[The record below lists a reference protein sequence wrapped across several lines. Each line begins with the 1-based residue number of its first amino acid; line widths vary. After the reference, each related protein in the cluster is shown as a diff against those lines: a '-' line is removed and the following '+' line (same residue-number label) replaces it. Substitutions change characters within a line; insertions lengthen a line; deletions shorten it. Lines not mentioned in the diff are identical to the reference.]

1 MQIHELNNYS
11 GELNNSAYLAVDN
24 GNDTGKVSY
33 SKLFLQTE
41 NEIVNL
47 RETLNGRIDNII
59 AGGDAPSAAEIVD
72 ARRGENGVNYP
83 SLGDAIRGQYEELN
97 NAIDEIETVARVDR
111 SYSFDNV
118 GFINTSGNVDT
129 NPSATHTDFI
139 SLTGVQSIH
148 YKAFLNNTGCG
159 LAFFDANGSF
169 VSSISIVGGTTSD
182 GSTVVITDAIRNSAA
197 TFVVSHYNNGWV
209 PECSITVRDNTFLKR
224 IEYLE
229 DTYLSK
235 DTMELD
241 IGLNKFNKDAAIT
254 GKEVYAD
261 GTFATESASAI
272 SDYIPVHGASHI
284 YIKNLPTYSVYGM
297 GNRYAFFYD
306 SSKNPVGSLVY
317 MEIDSPTF
325 SVAVPNNAYYFVFS
339 IYQRV
344 NPADLPIDFSSV
356 MFTLEPTDMP
366 FEPYTEYIVGIDG
379 YKIPTGSGV
388 GSLGASGLKVVIFGD
403 SITETASMNDDG
415 SNYVEGTRH
424 NWPEFA
430 NEYLSW
436 GSFKNYAQTG
446 ARYKDNPAALYRQ
459 SVSNQIALALADSN
473 NDDADIIIIS
483 LGTNDGT
490 NNLGSYEM
498 AMSKSTRG
506 ALDRSNL
513 YEALRY
519 AYWTLRDKYKNA
531 VCFAAIPI
539 QRADIEPPTAL
550 YEAIEKMAH
559 RYDFIVIDGA
569 YQSGIVRENN
579 TWGAAGNDL
588 EDGLHPNTV
597 GQIKMAK
604 LYSDVILRNYL
615 WRK

>member
-11 GELNNSAYLAVDN
+11 GELNNGAYLAVDN

-47 RETLNGRIDNII
+47 RDTLNGRIDNII

-118 GFINTSGNVDT
+118 GFINTSGNVDP
-129 NPSATHTDFI
+129 NASAYHTDLI
-139 SLTGVQSIH
+139 SLAGVKSIY
-148 YKAFLNNTGCG
+148 YKAFLSNAGCG
-159 LAFFDANGSF
+159 LAFFDESGSF

-197 TFVVSHYNNGWV
+197 YFVVSHYGTGWV
-209 PECSITVRDNTFLKR
+209 PECTISVKDDTFYSR
-224 IEYLE
+224 IEELE

-235 DTMELD
+235 DNMIVEV
-241 IGLNKFNKDAAIT
+241 GFNKFNKDAAII
-254 GKEVYAD
+254 GKEVYGNGSIMSEA
-261 GTFATESASAI
+261 ASAI

-284 YIKNLPTYSVYGM
+284 YLKNLPTYSSSEMTG
-297 GNRYAFFYD
+297 RYAFFYD
-306 SSKNPVGSLVY
+306 ENKAPVGSLIAITRDLTSY
-317 MEIDSPTF
+317 T
-325 SVAVPNNAYYFVFS
+325 VAVPNNAYYFVFS

-344 NPADLPIDFSSV
+344 TAGQLPLDFSSV
-356 MFTLEPTDMP
+356 MLSFEPTDLP
-366 FEPYTEYIVGIDG
+366 FEPYEEYVAELDG
-379 YKIPTGSGV
+379 YKIPTGSG

-424 NWPEFA
+424 NWPEYA
-430 NEYLSW
+430 NDYLKW
-436 GSFKNYAQTG
+436 GSFKNYAKTG
-446 ARYKDNPAALYRQ
+446 ATYKDNPDALYRQ

-490 NNLGSYEM
+490 NNLGSYET

-506 ALDRSNL
+506 ALDRSYL

-519 AYWTLRDKYKNA
+519 AYWTLRNKYKNA

-539 QRADIEPPTAL
+539 QRADKEPPTAL